1 MLSDFAGV
9 PEEVGH
15 SGSSSRHLKVPRTSP
30 VLLLLYFGPGCGRLI
45 NVHPP
50 KKMTTPDP

>member
-50 KKMTTPDP
+50 QKNDHS